1 MRQRAETDTCQT
13 RPTHAKLH
21 PPCFT
26 RIVQDVSEPT
36 PTGRVTRS
44 YAQPESNAV
53 VLDCAD
59 VGYESL
65 LSRTPHPP
73 IRRVLSRQ
81 ASESCSNEWRRMS
94 LTHAEAVE
102 RARTL
107 APKIASRARET
118 EELRRPH
125 DDTIRELVDAGLL
138 SLLTPKRWGGHEL
151 GLDTHRAVVETI
163 SKACM
168 STGWTTSFYIAHCV
182 LATKFSEQAQAEFFA
197 ERPFILA
204 PATTAPTIRTK
215 RVDGGWTVSGT
226 APWGTGIMHADWVF
240 CIGSDAD
247 HRMWFFAI
255 PVADIAVKDVWHMS
269 GMAGTGSNTI
279 VVDNVFVP
287 DYRTVPGEAVF
298 AGETVGTSLH
308 DNPLYRTPLS
318 PFLLVATM
326 PVFSGALR
334 GAADEFETITRRRVT
349 TYTGAAMKDNKYAH
363 IKLGEAGINA
373 LIAERLVAD
382 QIRQTEALLETSFS
396 IDDRIRLKTQA
407 AAIVEHC
414 RTAINDMAHNGGA
427 TSFGLHVPL
436 QRFFRDINV
445 LVTHAFWG
453 WESIREL
460 GGRHALGLAPNTPM
474 I

>member
-1 MRQRAETDTCQT
+1 
-13 RPTHAKLH
+13 
-21 PPCFT
+21 
-26 RIVQDVSEPT
+26 
-36 PTGRVTRS
+36 
-44 YAQPESNAV
+44 
-53 VLDCAD
+53 
-59 VGYESL
+59 
-65 LSRTPHPP
+65 
-73 IRRVLSRQ
+73 
-81 ASESCSNEWRRMS
+81 MS
-94 LTHAEAVE
+94 LTHEEAVE
-102 RARTL
+102 RACNL
-107 APKIASRARET
+107 APKIAARAQET

-125 DDTIRELVDAGLL
+125 DDTIKELADAELL

-151 GLDTHRAVVETI
+151 GLHTHRAVIETI
-163 SKACM
+163 SGACM

-197 ERPFILA
+197 ERPYILA

-215 RVDGGWTVSGT
+215 QVDGGWMVSGT
-226 APWGTGIMHADWVF
+226 APWGTGIMHADWF
-240 CIGSDAD
+240 MCIASEGDG
-247 HRMWFFAI
+247 RLWFFAI
-255 PVADIAVKDVWHMS
+255 PVADISVKDVWQMA

-279 VVDNVFVP
+279 VLEDVFVP
-287 DYRTVPGEAVF
+287 DYRTVRGDEIL
-298 AGETVGTSLH
+298 AGETKGSLLH

-334 GAADEFETITRRRVT
+334 GAADEFEAITRRRVT

-382 QIRQTEALLETSFS
+382 QVRQTEAFLETSFS
-396 IDDRIRLKTQA
+396 IDNRIRLKTQA

-427 TSFGLHVPL
+427 SSYALHVPL

-460 GGRHALGLAPNTPM
+460 GGRHALGLEPNTPM